1 MQATSPT
8 ASVDL
13 GRALPTSGCSSSRWA
28 RAQHR
33 RPTQADLEERS
44 VSTVI
49 ELPAA
54 PSSKPRGRPETAP
67 G

>member
-8 ASVDL
+8 ASVEP
-13 GRALPTSGCSSSRWA
+13 GRAVPTSGCSSPRWA

-33 RPTQADLEERS
+33 RPTQADLEQRS

-49 ELPAA
+49 GSPAA
-54 PSSKPRGRPETAP
+54 PPSKPGGQPETAP